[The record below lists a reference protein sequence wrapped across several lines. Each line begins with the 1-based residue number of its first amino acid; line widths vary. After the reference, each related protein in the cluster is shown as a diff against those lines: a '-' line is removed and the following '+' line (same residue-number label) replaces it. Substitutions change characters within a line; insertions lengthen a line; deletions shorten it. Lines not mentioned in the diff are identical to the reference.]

1 MENNKSA
8 MKCVKKWTGN
18 IFFLV
23 GVVLVAF
30 LLFSVVQS
38 RLSNGPPTIA
48 GHKLYIVIGG
58 SMSPTIDVG
67 SLAVIKPID
76 DQAIKVGDII
86 TYKGLTSESI
96 TTHRVAKILSID
108 GEPKF
113 ITRGDAND
121 VDDPTPLEPSQ
132 IIGRVLFA
140 IPYVGSLLSF
150 AQSKSGLV
158 LLVIIPGIALII
170 YEIRSVVSIIRKMK
184 LEKVHNI
191 GIDETTNVME

>member
-1 MENNKSA
+1 MENNKST
-8 MKCVKKWTGN
+8 MKRVKKWTGN
-18 IFFLV
+18 VFFLV
-23 GVVLVAF
+23 GLILVAF

-96 TTHRVAKILSID
+96 TTHRVSKILSID
-108 GEPKF
+108 GEPRF

-132 IIGRVLFA
+132 IIGRVFFT